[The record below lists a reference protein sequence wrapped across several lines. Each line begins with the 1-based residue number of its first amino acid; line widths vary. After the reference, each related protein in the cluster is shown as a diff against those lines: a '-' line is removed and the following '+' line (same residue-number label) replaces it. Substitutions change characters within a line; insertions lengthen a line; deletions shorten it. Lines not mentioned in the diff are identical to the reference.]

1 MLPKIDVPIFDVKL
15 FSTGKKVKFR
25 PFTVKEEKLFLIT
38 GETDDPQST
47 ITTIKQV
54 LNNCV
59 LDDIDLDSLP
69 LFDIELLFLNLRAR
83 SIGEIVTLNYKCN
96 NNIVEEDGKEHKC
109 GNQVGIELNVL
120 TVVPEVDEKHSN
132 KIEINSKLGMVMKYP
147 KMDVIKDSPG
157 GEDIDS
163 VINMIASC
171 IDYIYDDDKMYYAK
185 DSTREELVD
194 SLETLQSKDLENI
207 KQFFDTM
214 PKMRKTLD
222 FKCGK
227 CNYEEKIEV
236 EGIQNFFG

>member
-15 FSTGKKVKFR
+15 FSTDKKVRFR

-38 GETDDPQST
+38 NESDDPSSS

-54 LNNCV
+54 LNNCI
-59 LDDIDLDSLP
+59 LDDIDIDDLP

-83 SIGEIVTLNYKCN
+83 SIGEMVTLNYKCN
-96 NNIVEEDGKEHKC
+96 NVIGNEEGKEHKC

-120 TVVPEVDEKHSN
+120 TISPVVDETHSK

-147 KMDVIKDSPG
+147 RMDVIKDSKS
-157 GEDIDS
+157 EENIDS
-163 VINMIASC
+163 VIDMIANC
-171 IDYIYDDDKMYYAK
+171 IDYIYDEDAIYYAK
-185 DSTREELVD
+185 DSTKEELVD
-194 SLETLQSKDLENI
+194 FLETLQSKDLENI
-207 KQFFDTM
+207 KVFFDTM
-214 PKMRKTLD
+214 PKMKKTLD

-227 CNYEEKIEV
+227 CEYEEKIEV